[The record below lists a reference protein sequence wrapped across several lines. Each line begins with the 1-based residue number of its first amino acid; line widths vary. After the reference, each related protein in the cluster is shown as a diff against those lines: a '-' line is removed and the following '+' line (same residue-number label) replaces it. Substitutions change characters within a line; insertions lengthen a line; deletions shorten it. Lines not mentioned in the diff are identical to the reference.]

1 MKQSK
6 TNIAAGVL
14 SFQPVVKYIIIL
26 YIVIFITEFAAAGMY
41 ALNSM
46 KSEADFTVTSTKSQI
61 DYRIDNTLSLLM
73 SLAQDARF
81 ADPKTPYEEKAV
93 ALTQYSNT
101 FGYMMIRIVD
111 KDINVWNEEG
121 LSANLGKRDYMQRLF
136 ATGEPQITDSF
147 AAGADGVTLNYTVAV
162 PIFKDGVFNG
172 SIFGSIYFDEIV
184 TRLHTNISADY
195 QQLILFGSQAQVMSV
210 SNEQLYGEAYTDMVK
225 NSKLFGTTAKQV
237 ETDMYNHVE
246 GSYWKLGDGD
256 LYYSAYRPIEGTPW
270 TLLCRL
276 SFWGALG
283 QYMPQ
288 FFGIILI
295 SALTCILLVYLAN
308 RYIQSQM
315 GAVNML
321 IISIQDLEKRIYQ
334 NEKPDDVD
342 FKEIIN
348 LTSKG
353 LTDSLT
359 GVITRTVFLN
369 QIPVKIKQLNTGELA
384 ALCFIDVDNLK
395 NINDTYGHDIGDIAL
410 KDAGYILREYEKKFD
425 GLVGRHGGDEF
436 IMLLTGF
443 ESLEGLE
450 STVAEMTS
458 RLHSQIFIGE
468 TVLSTHCSVG
478 VSICCN
484 DDKDVDA
491 LIKQADEMLYQVK
504 HNEKGLY
511 AIYHK

>member
-6 TNIAAGVL
+6 SNIDTGIL
-14 SFQPVVKYIIIL
+14 SFQPVIKYIVIL
-26 YIVIFITEFAAAGMY
+26 YVVIFITEFAAAAMY
-41 ALNSM
+41 AINSM
-46 KSEADFTVTSTKSQI
+46 KSEAEFTVESTKSQI
-61 DYRIDNTLSLLM
+61 DYRIDNTLALLT
-73 SLAQDARF
+73 SLAQDKRF
-81 ADPKTPYEEKAV
+81 ADPETPYEEKAV
-93 ALTQYSNT
+93 ALTQYSDT

-111 KDINVWNEEG
+111 KEINVWNENG
-121 LSANLGKRDYMQRLF
+121 LSANLGKRDYMQRLL

-162 PIFKDGVFNG
+162 PILKDGAFDG
-172 SIFGSIYFDEIV
+172 GIFGAIYFDEIV
-184 TRLHTNISADY
+184 NRLHNNISADY

-210 SNEQLYGEAYTDMVK
+210 SNDRLYGETYMEVMK
-225 NSKLFGTTAKQV
+225 NSKVFGTTTKQV
-237 ETDMYNHVE
+237 ESNMYNHE
-246 GSYWKLGDGD
+246 QGSYWNLSDGD

-276 SFWGALG
+276 NFWGALW
-283 QYMPQ
+283 QFIPQ
-288 FFGIILI
+288 ILGLMLI
-295 SALTCILLVYLAN
+295 SAFTCALLVHLAN

-315 GAVNML
+315 GTVNML
-321 IISIQDLEKRIYQ
+321 ITSIQDLEKRIYQ

-369 QIPVKIKQLNTGELA
+369 QIPGKIKQLDEGELA

-395 NINDTYGHDIGDIAL
+395 TINDSYGHDIGDIAL
-410 KDAGYILREYEKKFD
+410 KDVGYVLREYEKKYD

-443 ESLEGLE
+443 ESLEILE
-450 STVAEMTS
+450 ATVAEMTNK
-458 RLHSQIFIGE
+458 LHSKICLGE
-468 TVLSTHCSVG
+468 TIIPTQCSVG
-478 VSICCN
+478 VSVCN
-484 DDKDVDA
+484 NSDKDVDA

-504 HNEKGLY
+504 HKEKGLY